1 MAAILD
7 IWHYGG
13 RPEMSTAGGQPHKRE
28 RPRRPPVPPGAVFR
42 PGDRFL
48 AIALLLAA
56 FFLALISAGMAS
68 NIGGISSMGYVWLLW
83 PLLTVAMLLIIWA
96 VRGTERLINKVL
108 PGLRLGLT
116 VAVLAFVTL
125 AVVKLHNDE
134 QRCVDKHTM
143 TVVAAANCQQQ
154 ASQGSTGNQ
163 DSYVWYYGG
172 RGTQVGDP
180 VQDGSVTPPE
190 QDGGGPGGGTS
201 GDTGD
206 DGGDDGG
213 DAGGGGDGGD

>member
-13 RPEMSTAGGQPHKRE
+13 RPEMSTAGGQPHKHE
-28 RPRRPPVPPGAVFR
+28 RPHRPPAPPGPVFR

-48 AIALLLAA
+48 AIVLLVAA
-56 FFLALISAGMAS
+56 FFLALISAGLAS
-68 NIGGISSMGYVWLLW
+68 NVGGISAMGYVWLLW

-96 VRGTERLINKVL
+96 VRGTERLISRVL

-116 VAVLAFVTL
+116 LAVLAFVTF

-134 QRCVDKHTM
+134 QRCVDKNTM
-143 TVVAAANCQQQ
+143 TVVAAANCQNQ
-154 ASQGSTGNQ
+154 ANSSPGNQ

-172 RGTQVGDP
+172 RGTQVGDE
-180 VQDGSVTPPE
+180 VENGSLTPPE
-190 QDGGGPGGGTS
+190 EESGGGSGGSNS

-213 DAGGGGDGGD
+213 DGGGGD